1 MNQISVPDCWEEL
14 TDYQQ
19 REIIHIIS
27 HTDTEDFTEQYMQI
41 VQILLM
47 KKGSIWERIKMRK
60 VLKNIPISNFAP
72 ALKFISEE
80 PKLHHFPEIK
90 GLVKPAVRMGDIT
103 IEQFSVC
110 DTLFYRYQTEK
121 K

>member
-41 VQILLM
+41 VQVLLM

-60 VLKNIPISNFAP
+60 VLKNMPISNFAP
-72 ALKFISEE
+72 ALKFISE
-80 PKLHHFPEIK
+80 
-90 GLVKPAVRMGDIT
+90 
-103 IEQFSVC
+103 
-110 DTLFYRYQTEK
+110 
-121 K
+121 

>member
-41 VQILLM
+41 VQILL
-47 KKGSIWERIKMRK
+47 
-60 VLKNIPISNFAP
+60 LQLLNLFPKNQNCIISQKSKAW
-72 ALKFISEE
+72 
-80 PKLHHFPEIK
+80 
-90 GLVKPAVRMGDIT
+90 
-103 IEQFSVC
+103 
-110 DTLFYRYQTEK
+110 
-121 K
+121 